1 MLTEEIRVEIVEAL
15 SFEDEKTVKN
25 AMEITITDDEYE
37 RKIVWL
43 LKQLARPL
51 LCVQICRTPF
61 YGFEEIFK
69 EDAIINELKI
79 LLENTNCLSVKA
91 KFKDCLWNYK
101 RDYRAAE
108 EAANLYM
115 RLLEQTEEDSLDIK
129 RFLYRILSLF
139 IFSGNQTIKTL
150 GIKAIKDT
158 LEKMKGSENY
168 TSYNILN
175 ESMEH
180 KFLSKDEVIMFCK
193 EFEKS
198 ILKNKNLKVDYLEL
212 LDKLMKENDREKN
225 QIKRKKASLYIEL
238 AEEARHPMEQVN
250 LLKQGIEALKRLPG
264 TEQERVELRKKLS
277 DAQGELMGTMQSIPH
292 KVDISDHVKQIQE
305 SIKVLDPKEYF
316 YYLLLQIVIAKKEDV
331 KAEMI
336 KNKAMSIS
344 GTFPSVILDKA
355 GRTITSVPGVDLKD
369 EKNILANMEDYV
381 KIKYYYYTNTYLAII
396 INELFK
402 TGVSFEEEVTVLIE
416 NCCFIPEK
424 RKNSF
429 KAGIM
434 AGFKRDYLTALH
446 ILIPQIENAV
456 RCLAEE
462 CGDVG
467 YSIKEDGDESARTLH
482 DLLESE
488 KVVECIDEDILF
500 NMRAIFTSPYG
511 LNMRNEL
518 AHGLLD
524 DADFNSWQALY
535 TWCFILRLCFVFSRI
550 DREKAMKIKEKL
562 APINYLGKKDE
573 TNDDEESLK

>member
-1 MLTEEIRVEIVEAL
+1 MLTEEIRVKIVAAL

-25 AMEITITDDEYE
+25 GMEMIITDDECE
-37 RKIVWL
+37 QKIVWL

-69 EDAIINELKI
+69 EETIIDELKI

-139 IFSGNQTIKTL
+139 NFSGNQTIKAL

-198 ILKNKNLKVDYLEL
+198 ILKNKNLKVDYIEL

-225 QIKRKKASLYIEL
+225 QIKRRKASLYIEL

-264 TEQERVELRKKLS
+264 TEQERLVLRKKLRK
-277 DAQGELMGTMQSIPH
+277 AQKELVGSMQSIPY
-292 KVDISDHVKQIQE
+292 KVDRSDCVKQVQE
-305 SIKVLDPKEYF
+305 SLRVLEPEEYF
-316 YYLLLQIVIAKKEDV
+316 YYLLLQISIEKKEIV
-331 KAEMI
+331 KETLI
-336 KNKAMSIS
+336 KNKGIS
-344 GTFPSVILDKA
+344 FIRKGSSVVLDKE
-355 GRTITSVPGVDLKD
+355 GRTITCVPYLDFKD
-369 EKNILANMEDYV
+369 EKNVLANMENYAT
-381 KIKYYYYTNTYLAII
+381 KSYCYYANMYLVII
-396 INELFK
+396 VNELFN
-402 TGVSFEEEVTVLIE
+402 TGFSFEKDVNILVE
-416 NCCFIPEK
+416 NCYFIPES
-424 RKNSF
+424 RKKSF
-429 KAGIM
+429 EKGLL
-434 AGFKRDYLTALH
+434 AGFNKDYLMALH

-456 RCLAEE
+456 RCLAEA

-467 YSIKEDGDESARTLH
+467 YSIKEDGYESARTLH